1 MFRRDFKASRDGSPT
16 ILSLITGNEPAGE
29 PPTRLRW
36 IVLQRRAMLISMV
49 DVDKKEL
56 RKKLLTKRSSLPQKT
71 ILDASNAAMELLRQ
85 IPEWKTAREILV
97 YWPIRGELDVRPL
110 ITELWQRQVSVLMP
124 RCRPDAYG
132 EMDLACASCED
143 DLTPGP
149 FSIMEPDAHK
159 CPSVQECSPDL
170 AIIPGVC
177 FDRRGYRLGF
187 GGGYY
192 DRLLATPDMQ
202 LALKIGVGYTF
213 QLIEELPIQ
222 PWDMPVDIVCTE
234 EELWRP

>member
-1 MFRRDFKASRDGSPT
+1 
-16 ILSLITGNEPAGE
+16 
-29 PPTRLRW
+29 
-36 IVLQRRAMLISMV
+36 MV
-49 DVDKKEL
+49 DIDKKNL
-56 RKKLLTKRSSLPQKT
+56 RTQLLQKRGALSKETVLASSGEALEM
-71 ILDASNAAMELLRQ
+71 IRVL
-85 IPEWKTAREILV
+85 PEWKTANEVLI

-110 ITELWQRQVSVLMP
+110 ITELWQRDCTVLMP

-132 EMDLACASCED
+132 EMDIACAACED
-143 DLTPGP
+143 ELTPGP
-149 FSIMEPDAHK
+149 FSIMEPDAK
-159 CPSVQECSPDL
+159 ICPPVDTCCPDL

-192 DRLLATPDMQ
+192 DRLLATDGMEIT
-202 LALKIGVGYTF
+202 LKIGLGYAF
-213 QLIEELPIQ
+213 QLVEELPIQ